1 MVSVGIA
8 FLIIVCRA
16 FENIV
21 PNRRHVSD
29 LEQRQQALEDE
40 IANTLRYC
48 STDDLMIVDLK
59 LRMLHLKNE
68 VKRLRQQATLD
79 RSLH

>member
-1 MVSVGIA
+1 M
-8 FLIIVCRA
+8 
-16 FENIV
+16 

-40 IANTLRYC
+40 IANALRHR

-68 VKRLRQQATLD
+68 IKRLRQQAALD
-79 RSLH
+79 RRLH